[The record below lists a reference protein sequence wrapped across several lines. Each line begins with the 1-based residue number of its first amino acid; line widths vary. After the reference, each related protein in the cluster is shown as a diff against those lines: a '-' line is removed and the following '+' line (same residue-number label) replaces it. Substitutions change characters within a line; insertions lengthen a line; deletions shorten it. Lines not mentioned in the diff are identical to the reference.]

1 MADLRLT
8 HLTYAG
14 SGKPT
19 ARVAFGP
26 DLTVIYGASDTGK
39 SFIVESIEYMLGGAR
54 LPLIPE
60 ADGYS
65 QIFLGL
71 QMPDGAPIT
80 LVRRPGAGTVAVHYE
95 DLRDLVTRR
104 SDRELTAVHRSGSSR
119 SLCAILLAEPGYA
132 DAQIRKNDAG
142 GTRGLS
148 LADLVHLSLVTETR
162 MGDPLSP
169 VLRSNAASGK
179 TAAASV
185 MKYLLTG
192 EDDPVVDT

>member
-26 DLTVIYGASDTGK
+26 ELTVIYGASDTGK

-60 ADGYS
+60 AEGYS
-65 QIFLGL
+65 QILLGL
-71 QMPDGAPIT
+71 QMPDGTPIT
-80 LVRRPGAGTVAVHYE
+80 LVRRPGASTVAVHYE

-104 SDRELTAVHRSGSSR
+104 SDRELTAVHRAGSSR
-119 SLCAILLAEPGYA
+119 SLSVLLLAELGYA
-132 DAQIRKNDAG
+132 DARIRKSDAG
-142 GTRGLS
+142 GTRGLA
-148 LADLVHLSLVTETR
+148 LADLVHL
-162 MGDPLSP
+162 PL
-169 VLRSNAASGK
+169 
-179 TAAASV
+179 
-185 MKYLLTG
+185 
-192 EDDPVVDT
+192 